1 MINNTTL
8 QVLHNS
14 LSGDVL
20 FDNLHKTLYA
30 TDASVYRKIPLAVAF
45 PKDENDIVTLIKFA
59 TNNNITLI
67 PRTAGTSL
75 AGQCVGDGIVVDVS
89 KHFTKIISFDEKTKT
104 ITLQPGI
111 VRDSLNVYLK
121 PFGLFF
127 GPNTSTSNRCMIGG
141 MVGNNSSGSTSIK
154 YGVTRDKVLSIDAIL
169 SDGST
174 ATFKEI
180 TSDDFIKKTKENTQ
194 EGKIYLSIYKELS
207 SLENQQEIK
216 NEFPKENIH
225 RRCTGYAVDEFLKS
239 DLFGG
244 KEPTINVAKL
254 LSGSEGTLAF
264 STAITLQL
272 DDVAPKESIMVCTH
286 FKSINESLKA
296 TVVAMNHNLYNCEL
310 MDKTILDCTKNNR
323 ELAKNRFFLQGDPKA
338 VLMLEVA
345 ANTIEQ
351 AEILA
356 DSLIA
361 DLEKNKFGYHHPK
374 VYGKD
379 LAKVHYLRKAGL
391 GALANIIGDKK
402 AVACIED
409 TAVALKDL
417 PNYIEEFTLIMAK
430 YKQNAVYYAHAGA
443 GELHL
448 RPILNLKKKA
458 DVVLFRKIT
467 TETAELVKKYKG
479 SFSGEHGDGIVRA
492 EFIPL
497 MIGDKNYQLLRRIKK
512 AFDPNNVFNKGK
524 ITDAFSM
531 DESLRYQIDRIE
543 PEIKTIQDFSDS
555 EGILKLA
562 EKCNGSGDCRK
573 PVEAGGTMCPSYRAT
588 KDEKDT
594 TRARANTLREFLTN
608 SKKTNKFNHKELKE
622 VFDLCLSCKACA
634 SECPSNVDIAT
645 MKAEFLYQYQETNGY
660 SFRSKLFAN
669 NVKYNK
675 LGSIA
680 PALTNAILNTSFAK
694 ALMGVS
700 QKRSVP
706 KLAPKTLKSWYK
718 KHIVNNKI
726 SAQGRNDKSNV
737 ISSKNV
743 ISNPNVIST
752 EMEKSQSQSK
762 KTVYLFCDEF
772 TNFYD
777 VEIGKDA
784 FYLLEKLGYNL
795 QIINHQESGRSFIS
809 KGFLKEAKEICNK
822 NVSIFKDIISDKT
835 PLIGIEPS
843 AILTFKDE
851 YIRLADDKKSAEKI
865 SKNTFTF
872 EEFLAKEIKNN
883 NLDTSLFTSESKNLK
898 IHGHCHQKALSGTH
912 ASFQILNF
920 PKNYSVTIMNTGCC
934 GMAGSFGYEKEHY
947 EISMQVGEDT
957 LFPKVRNTPNKTE
970 IAAAGT
976 SCRHQIFDGT
986 NRVAKHPIT
995 ILREAL
1001 V

>member
-1 MINNTTL
+1 MIQNTVL
-8 QVLHNS
+8 KQLHNS
-14 LSGDVL
+14 LSGDLL

-45 PKDENDIVTLIKFA
+45 PKDNKDLKTLIEFA
-59 TNNNITLI
+59 KNNNTTLI

-89 KHFTKIISFDEKTKT
+89 KHFTKIISFNAVNKTVK
-104 ITLQPGI
+104 LQPGV

-121 PFGLFF
+121 EFGVFF

-154 YGVTRDKVLSIDAIL
+154 YGVTRDKVLEIEAIL
-169 SDGST
+169 SDGSS

-180 TSDDFIKKTKENTQ
+180 TSDEFLKKIKENTQ
-194 EGKIYLSIYKELS
+194 EGKIYRAIYSELS
-207 SLENQQEIK
+207 QIENQKEIK
-216 NEFPKENIH
+216 KEFPKVTIH
-225 RRCTGYAVDEFLKS
+225 RRNTGYAVDEFLSS

-244 KEPTINVAKL
+244 TESTINVAKF

-264 STAITLQL
+264 STSITLQL
-272 DDVAPKESIMVCTH
+272 DDLPPTKSIMVCTH
-286 FKSINESLKA
+286 FKSINESLIA
-296 TVVAMNHNLYNCEL
+296 TVTAMNHNLYNCEL

-323 ELAKNRFFLQGDPKA
+323 DLAKNRFFLKGDPEA
-338 VLMLEVA
+338 VLMLEVS
-345 ANTIEQ
+345 ANSIDE

-356 DSLIA
+356 DNLIK
-361 DLEKNKFGYHHPK
+361 DLENNNLGYHHPK

-379 LAKVHYLRKAGL
+379 IAKVHYLRKAGL
-391 GALANIIGDKK
+391 GALGNMIGDMK

-409 TAVALKDL
+409 TAVALEDL
-417 PNYIEEFTLIMAK
+417 PNYIEEFTEIMSK
-430 YKQNAVYYAHAGA
+430 YKQKAVYYAHAGA

-497 MIGDKNYQLLRRIKK
+497 MIGEKNYQLLRRIKK
-512 AFDPNNVFNKGK
+512 AFDPDNIFNKGK

-531 DESLRYQIDRIE
+531 DENLRYEIDRVE
-543 PEIKTIQDFSDS
+543 PEIETIQDFSDS

-608 SKKTNKFNHKELKE
+608 SKESNKFNHKELKE

-660 SFRSKLFAN
+660 SFRSKLFAE

-675 LGSIA
+675 LGSIV
-680 PALTNAILNTSFAK
+680 PSLTNAILNTPFAK
-694 ALMGVS
+694 AAMGVA
-700 QKRSVP
+700 KERTVP
-706 KLAPKTLKSWYK
+706 KLAKSTLKKWFK
-718 KHIVNNKI
+718 KQPITKH
-726 SAQGRNDKSNV
+726 
-737 ISSKNV
+737 
-743 ISNPNVIST
+743 
-752 EMEKSQSQSK
+752 K

-784 FYLLEKLGYNL
+784 YLLLDKLGYNL
-795 QIINHQESGRSFIS
+795 KIVNHEESGRSYIS
-809 KGFLKEAKEICNK
+809 KGFLKQAKNICNL
-822 NVSIFKDIISDKT
+822 NVAIFKDIITEKT

-843 AILTFKDE
+843 AILTFRDE
-851 YIRLADDKKSAEKI
+851 YVRLADDKKSAEKI
-865 SKNTFTF
+865 AKNVFTF
-872 EEFLAKEIKNN
+872 EEFLAKELENKNFDIN
-883 NLDTSLFTSESKNLK
+883 LFTKETKVLK

-912 ASFQILNF
+912 ASFQILNI
-920 PKNYSVTIMNTGCC
+920 PKNYTVTIINSGCC

-947 EISMQVGEDT
+947 NISMQVGEDT
-957 LFPKVRNTPNKTE
+957 LFPKIRNTPKETE
-970 IAAAGT
+970 IVAAGT
-976 SCRHQIFDGT
+976 SCRHQIYDGT
-986 NRVAKHPIT
+986 KRIAKHPIT
-995 ILREAL
+995 ILKEAL
-1001 V
+1001 S